1 MKRWAFLLP
10 ALLLTSLTS
19 PAWALPGFGAG
30 VRGTYWFPD
39 LSATVQ
45 TTTAGVPETK
55 FDVKD
60 DLGVGDENFFQGEGF
75 VRFGRMHVRV
85 GYAQIRFDGSK
96 TLTQDIEFNGQ
107 TFAVSDNVI
116 SRLDVDM
123 LDAEV
128 QVDILRPD
136 LIAASFYLGLIGKVK
151 YLDGEVELASM
162 LLTEKRDFQVSIPM
176 VGLAAGA
183 GFLNDLLRVDA
194 RVTGMAYSGNHIY
207 EADVFASIVPVP
219 FFRLQGGYRYIDL
232 KVDEDDLVADLD
244 LKGPYVGAQLSF

>member
-10 ALLLTSLTS
+10 ALLLTSLAS
-19 PAWALPGFGAG
+19 PASALPGFEAG
-30 VRGTYWFPD
+30 VRGMYWFPD
-39 LSATVQ
+39 LSGAAQ

-75 VRFGRMHVRV
+75 VRLGRVHVRI
-85 GYAQIRFDGSK
+85 GYTQIRFEGSK
-96 TLTQDIEFNGQ
+96 TLTQAIDFNGQ

-116 SRLDVDM
+116 SRLDVNM

-136 LIAASFYLGLIGKVK
+136 LVAVSFYLGLIGKVK
-151 YLDGEVELASM
+151 YVDGEVELAST
-162 LLTEKRDFQVSIPM
+162 LLSEKRDFQAPIPM

-183 GFLNDLLRVDA
+183 GFLNDFLRIDA
-194 RVTGMAYSGNHIY
+194 RVSGMAYSGNHIY
-207 EADVFASIVPVP
+207 EADTFASIVPAP
-219 FFRLQGGYRYIDL
+219 FFRLQGGYRYINL
-232 KVDEDDLVADLD
+232 KVDEDDLIADFD